1 MEATTQRSFPIA
13 YVVALQQEPEGG
25 EARDVTRRYV
35 GSALGLQKLRDER
48 WWAATLK
55 AHASARRPRCQGS
68 GRGVGDGPAAGTD
81 AAGPIVPSVGHRV
94 AAGSAGPLP
103 AAAPPRAGSDE
114 AAGSGGK
121 AAADV
126 RAKREDDE
134 LQLRSASQ
142 MLGLPTSLEGFK
154 THPLYI
160 LKRHLTKYQV
170 KEGRGAAARPT
181 TTEWISSRESMPL
194 SSQACPCLPP
204 LHPMLS
210 HTQALQP
217 GAALLGTH
225 KGESYYARALVS
237 DLHTAERWRRVG
249 REVRPGV

>member
-1 MEATTQRSFPIA
+1 MESTTQRSSPIA
-13 YVVALQQEPEGG
+13 YVVALQEPEDG

-55 AHASARRPRCQGS
+55 AYASARGARCRGNGRGGGD
-68 GRGVGDGPAAGTD
+68 GRGVEERLAAGT
-81 AAGPIVPSVGHRV
+81 AVAGSAGPSAGGVRGHRA

-103 AAAPPRAGSDE
+103 AATPPRAGSDE

-170 KEGRGAAARPT
+170 KEGRKEG
-181 TTEWISSRESMPL
+181 
-194 SSQACPCLPP
+194 
-204 LHPMLS
+204 
-210 HTQALQP
+210 
-217 GAALLGTH
+217 
-225 KGESYYARALVS
+225 
-237 DLHTAERWRRVG
+237 RV
-249 REVRPGV
+249 